1 MLSKSL
7 ESTLNKALTI
17 ASNYKHEYA
26 TFEHLLLAL
35 LEDVEACKV
44 FQKYN
49 INLMS
54 IYNQI
59 DHFLRYDLK
68 TLINEHANNA
78 KPTAGFQRVLHRAAI
93 HGHATG
99 YGYITGSHILAELF
113 FEANTYAVH
122 CLKEHGITRTDVINY
137 LTHNSFNLEN
147 DSKDKIKNYDAIL
160 KLGDQKEG
168 KAKEESLKKDNIPP
182 TTPSDANPNT
192 APSSPG
198 SGLAAIAS
206 SPSNNGDILATH
218 CINLNEVAKSGKID
232 NLVGRQVEIQRTI
245 EILCRRQKNNVILVG
260 EPGVGKT
267 AIAEGLADRIVKKDV
282 PEVLKEAVIY
292 ALDIGSLVSGTRYRG
307 DFEERIKAI
316 IAELKEKPNAV
327 LFIDEIH
334 NIIGAG
340 STTTGSLDAS
350 NLLKPALARGD
361 LRCIGATTFKEFH
374 KHFEKDAALVRRFQ
388 KVAVQ
393 APSVE
398 ETISI
403 LKGLKEY
410 YEEHHN
416 VTYDDTA
423 LEAAVHL
430 SERYITDR
438 HLPDKAI
445 DLVDEAGSRKKIDDP
460 KDRKVTARDM
470 EIIVAN
476 IAHIPSSVIATDEA
490 TKLQNLEKNLKST
503 VFGQDHAIEKLCSSI
518 KLARAGLRRGTKPM
532 GSYIFAGPT
541 GVGKTELAKQ
551 IANFCN
557 MQLIRFDMS
566 EYSESHT
573 VSRLIGTPPGYV
585 GFDQGGL
592 LTEDVD
598 KNAYSVVLLDEI
610 EKANPDI
617 FNLLLQIMDHGKLTD
632 STGKSV
638 NFMHTIIIMT
648 TNCGADQM
656 SKSSLGFG
664 KTEEDDSLAVKGVLD
679 KMFSPE
685 FRSRLDEIV
694 IFNNVG
700 SKEVSSIVSKSL
712 DELATQLAKKNVS
725 LVAENSVKKYLAEKC
740 IQSDNGAR
748 ILDRIIDTEVKQKIA
763 EAVLFGKLKKGG
775 SVIVSYVNGEVLFKF
790 NEDKKTNLVVNA

>member
-7 ESTLNKALTI
+7 ESTLNKALAI
-17 ASNYKHEYA
+17 AGNYKHEYA

-68 TLINEHANNA
+68 TLINEQTSTA

-137 LTHNSFNLEN
+137 LTHNSFNSEDEGKGKVKKYDEMLNNNKEDNKASNN
-147 DSKDKIKNYDAIL
+147 DK
-160 KLGDQKEG
+160 KEG
-168 KAKEESLKKDNIPP
+168 NSEPKIS
-182 TTPSDANPNT
+182 PNLSSSITAT
-192 APSSPG
+192 APSNS
-198 SGLAAIAS
+198 
-206 SPSNNGDILATH
+206 SNNNVLESH
-218 CINLNEVAKSGKID
+218 CINLNEQAKTGDID
-232 NLVGRQVEIQRTI
+232 TLVGREIEIQRTI

-267 AIAEGLADRIVKKDV
+267 AIAEGLALRIVKNDV
-282 PEVLKEAVIY
+282 PEVLKDAIIY

-316 IAELKEKPNAV
+316 IAELKDKPNAV

-393 APSVE
+393 APTIE
-398 ETISI
+398 ETVSI
-403 LKGLKEY
+403 LQGLKEY
-410 YEEHHN
+410 YEKHHN
-416 VTYDDTA
+416 VKYDDPS

-445 DLVDEAGSRKKIDDP
+445 DLVDEAGSRKKIDNP
-460 KDRKVTARDM
+460 TNKVVTAKDM
-470 EIIVAN
+470 EIIVAD
-476 IAHIPSSVIATDEA
+476 IAHVPSSVIATDEA
-490 TKLQNLEKNLKST
+490 TKLQNLEKNLKSA
-503 VFGQDHAIEKLCSSI
+503 VFGQDHAIGKLCSSI
-518 KLARAGLRRGTKPM
+518 KLARAGLRRGNKPM
-532 GSYIFAGPT
+532 GCYMFAGPT

-551 IANFCN
+551 IATFCN
-557 MQLIRFDMS
+557 MQLVRFDMS

-598 KNAYSVVLLDEI
+598 KNSYSVVLLDEI

-632 STGKSV
+632 STGKVV
-638 NFMHTIIIMT
+638 NFAHTIIIMT

-656 SKSSLGFG
+656 SKSTIGFG
-664 KTEEDDSLAVKGVLD
+664 KGEEEDSLAVRGVLER
-679 KMFSPE
+679 MFSPE
-685 FRSRLDEIV
+685 FRSRLDEMV

-700 SKEVSSIVSKSL
+700 SKEISSIVEKNI
-712 DELATQLAKKNVS
+712 DELSTQLAKKNVTII
-725 LVAENSVKKYLAEKC
+725 AENSIKKYLSEKC
-740 IQSDNGAR
+740 TKSSKGAR
-748 ILDRIIDTEVKQKIA
+748 ILDRIIDTEVKQQIA
-763 EAVLFGKLKKGG
+763 ESVLFGKLKKGG
-775 SVIVSYVNGEVLFKF
+775 NVTVSYSNGEVKFKF
-790 NEDKKTNLVVNA
+790 TENKDSNIVAKCVKVGS